1 VFILLSIHQELR
13 QGCSPLSYT
22 RSMANKPTPKPKS
35 DQQLEEFIK
44 AGGRPNAEADFN
56 RILQKAVPPTKPQ
69 TPKK

>member
-1 VFILLSIHQELR
+1 
-13 QGCSPLSYT
+13 
-22 RSMANKPTPKPKS
+22 MANKPTPKPKS